1 MTGAAAIAWR
11 ALTSRIG
18 LGALCVLLIAASVTA
33 SYQWGVTHRD
43 MVREEQR
50 ANGLWSDINA
60 PNVGYKDRLTMC
72 GANLAGAQSALARQN
87 QAVDDLKAASDAAA
101 ERAQAAVDAAQARAT
116 AAQQRAQQL
125 LLETPRPGES
135 RCEAAD
141 RLILEQVR

>member
-1 MTGAAAIAWR
+1 MSTIL
-11 ALTSRIG
+11 ALVTSRLG
-18 LGALCVLLIAASVTA
+18 LGIICGVLILASVTA

-43 MVREEQR
+43 LVKEEQR
-50 ANGLWSDINA
+50 GDGLYAEINTEGT
-60 PNVGYKDRLTMC
+60 GYKDRLTMC

-101 ERAQAAVDAAQARAT
+101 VRAQAAVDAAQARAT
-116 AAQQRAQQL
+116 TAQQRAQIL
-125 LLETPRPGES
+125 LLETPRPGET

>member
-1 MTGAAAIAWR
+1 MSAVLAVI
-11 ALTSRIG
+11 TSRLG
-18 LGALCVLLIAASVTA
+18 LGIICGVLILTSVTA
-33 SYQWGVTHRD
+33 SYQWRVTHRD

-60 PNVGYKDRLTMC
+60 PNVGYKDRLTIC
-72 GANLAGAQSALARQN
+72 DASLAAAQSALARQN

-101 ERAQAAVDAAQARAT
+101 DRAQAAVDAAQARAT

-125 LLETPRPGES
+125 LLETPRPGET

>member
-1 MTGAAAIAWR
+1 MRLSDLLPSRAAMAAGIGCAVFIPLAI
-11 ALTSRIG
+11 
-18 LGALCVLLIAASVTA
+18 TA

-101 ERAQAAVDAAQARAT
+101 IRAQAAVDVAQARAR
-116 AAQQRAQQL
+116 AAQQQAQTL
-125 LLETPRPGES
+125 LLETPRPGET

>member
-1 MTGAAAIAWR
+1 MSVVLAFI
-11 ALTSRIG
+11 TSRLG
-18 LGALCVLLIAASVTA
+18 LGIICGVLILASITA
-33 SYQWGVTHRD
+33 SYKWGMTHRD
-43 MVREEQR
+43 MVREQQR

-60 PNVGYKDRLTMC
+60 PNIGYKDRLTMC

-101 ERAQAAVDAAQARAT
+101 VRAQAAVDAAQARAT

-125 LLETPRPGES
+125 LLETPRPGET

>member
-1 MTGAAAIAWR
+1 MSAI
-11 ALTSRIG
+11 LSLITSRLG
-18 LGALCVLLIAASVTA
+18 LGIICGVLILASVTA

-72 GANLAGAQSALARQN
+72 GASLAGTQSALATQN
-87 QAVDDLKAASDAAA
+87 KAVDQLKAESDAALA
-101 ERAQAAVDAAQARAT
+101 RSNAAVKAAQATAT
-116 AAQQRAQQL
+116 AAQQRAQAL
-125 LLETPRPGES
+125 LGEQPRTGET

-141 RLILEQVR
+141 RLILEQVQ

>member
-1 MTGAAAIAWR
+1 MSAALAVI
-11 ALTSRIG
+11 TSRLG
-18 LGALCVLLIAASVTA
+18 LGIICGVLILAFVTA

-60 PNVGYKDRLTMC
+60 PDVGYKDRLTMC
-72 GANLAGAQSALARQN
+72 DANLAGAQSALDRQN

-101 ERAQAAVDAAQARAT
+101 DRAQAAVDAAQARAT
-116 AAQQRAQQL
+116 AAQVRAQSL
-125 LLETPRPGES
+125 LLETPRPGET

>member
-1 MTGAAAIAWR
+1 MSIRDLFPSRLTVAAV
-11 ALTSRIG
+11 
-18 LGALCVLLIAASVTA
+18 LGCVVFIPLAVTA

-87 QAVDDLKAASDAAA
+87 QAVD
-101 ERAQAAVDAAQARAT
+101 
-116 AAQQRAQQL
+116 
-125 LLETPRPGES
+125 
-135 RCEAAD
+135 
-141 RLILEQVR
+141 

>member
-1 MTGAAAIAWR
+1 MSVRDLFPSRLTVAAV
-11 ALTSRIG
+11 
-18 LGALCVLLIAASVTA
+18 LGCVVFIPLAVTA

-72 GANLAGAQSALARQN
+72 GANLAGAHSALARQN

-101 ERAQAAVDAAQARAT
+101 VRAQAAVDAAQARAR
-116 AAQQRAQQL
+116 AAQQQAQAL
-125 LLETPRPGES
+125 LLETPRPGET

>member
-1 MTGAAAIAWR
+1 MSAI
-11 ALTSRIG
+11 LSLITSRLG
-18 LGALCVLLIAASVTA
+18 LGIICGLLILASVTA

-43 MVREEQR
+43 MVREEHR
-50 ANGLWSDINA
+50 ANGLWLDINA
-60 PNVGYKDRLTMC
+60 PNIGYKDRLTMC

-101 ERAQAAVDAAQARAT
+101 ARAQVAVDAAQARAT
-116 AAQQRAQQL
+116 AVQQRAQAL
-125 LLETPRPGES
+125 LLETPRPGET

>member
-1 MTGAAAIAWR
+1 MITVVR
-11 ALTSRIG
+11 FVTSRLG
-18 LGALCVLLIAASVTA
+18 LGIICGVLILASVTA

-72 GANLAGAQSALARQN
+72 GASLAGTQAALATQN
-87 QAVDDLKAASDAAA
+87 KAVDQLKSEGDAMLARSNAAVKAAHAT
-101 ERAQAAVDAAQARAT
+101 AT
-116 AAQQRAQQL
+116 AAQQRAQAL
-125 LLETPRPGES
+125 LFEQPRTGET